1 MISGHSRFLQASQ
14 WHRLPASLRARQTSV
29 VDASQCLTLTPRLIP
44 LVRRRMR
51 EQIEAELSKRY
62 RFRRVDD
69 HIEID
74 FPKSKSDAKEE
85 VVAQLD
91 EIDPRWRRVF
101 AVYPR

>member
-1 MISGHSRFLQASQ
+1 MPRN
-14 WHRLPASLRARQTSV
+14 V
-29 VDASQCLTLTPRLIP
+29 VTLAPRLIP
-44 LVRRRMR
+44 LVRRGMR

-101 AVYPR
+101 VVYPR